1 MGLRERKAAATRLA
15 LAEALSERIKTRLVA
30 DVTVDEVAAAAGVS
44 RMTFFNYFPT
54 KEHAL
59 EHLFCVW
66 LYREQCARRD
76 RGLRGAAA
84 IVHLFESFGARV
96 AESPTRARQ
105 IMAWFAVRPLERG
118 EPAFG
123 AADRAL
129 LSPTRAHEPLRM
141 GREALPE
148 LIAEARKFDGVRA
161 GGSDYELGHMLG
173 VLLFGGAMIG
183 HSRPDHDWRATYRHH
198 VTRAL
203 GIDPAPRPADV
214 PHAQGTGAARKAP
227 AKKTVREGRP
237 R

>member
-1 MGLRERKAAATRLA
+1 
-15 LAEALSERIKTRLVA
+15 
-30 DVTVDEVAAAAGVS
+30 
-44 RMTFFNYFPT
+44 
-54 KEHAL
+54 
-59 EHLFCVW
+59 
-66 LYREQCARRD
+66 
-76 RGLRGAAA
+76 
-84 IVHLFESFGARV
+84 
-96 AESPTRARQ
+96 
-105 IMAWFAVRPLERG
+105 MAWFAVRPLERG

-214 PHAQGTGAARKAP
+214 PLAQGTGAARKAP